1 MAKKGREVMKL
12 LMENWRQFIAEST
25 DLRPYEDIMQEFL
38 KSQEPE
44 IAKKLL
50 KLAAYSPV
58 QANSLAAT
66 FGYGGNNFTTDLVFY
81 ANKDFEGLIVGIYQL
96 ENMDVTYDN
105 FNGLYS
111 EDLEGVAEQVI
122 LSEDDVLMIA
132 ENIVSFFKDAA
143 APIKIK
149 AAYRLLLVCAIDISS
164 SVKLEFKAARFME
177 ELEKQFG
184 KEIVSKLIDESLNE
198 SEAALVLEKCWPGYE
213 KKGMKKMFGKM
224 YPNCVKKSKKKKK
237 NEDIEDEAEV
247 IEEKAAS
254 ASYCKKTPCKKM
266 GFTQKAS
273 CKSQG
278 LKDCYSKNE
287 GKDPAK
293 GTGKKPK
300 GSGRRLYTDEN
311 PKDTVSVKFKTV
323 QDIKDTLSKESF
335 KSKSH
340 KRQSQIINLI
350 HQRARA
356 AYQNAKDPKV
366 KARLKKSYDYAKKR
380 KEASKEKTKRMNK
393 KK

>member
-25 DLRPYEDIMQEFL
+25 DLRPYQDIMQEFL

-44 IAKKLL
+44 TAKKLL

-58 QANSLAAT
+58 QANSLAPML
-66 FGYGGNNFTTDLVFY
+66 GYKGNNFTTDLVFY
-81 ANKDFEGLIVGIYQL
+81 ANKDFEGLLVVIYEL
-96 ENMDVTYDN
+96 ENTDVTYDN
-105 FNGLYS
+105 FNGSYS
-111 EDLEGVAEQVI
+111 ENLEGVAEQVI
-122 LSEDDVLMIA
+122 LSEYDVNMITQ
-132 ENIVSFFKDAA
+132 NIVSFFKDAG
-143 APIKIK
+143 APIKRK
-149 AAYRLLLVCAIDISS
+149 AAYMLLLVCAIDISR
-164 SVKLEFKAARFME
+164 SVKLEFKAASFKG